1 MSQQSDYIQRI
12 QYQQQ
17 QLHLQYQQRLLQ
29 QQTQAAQQ
37 PPPAAQQPP
46 PAAQQPPPAAQQPPP
61 AAPPAAQQ
69 QPQQKQPTKVVE
81 TIPNLQTEVNN
92 EMQTCITKEQ
102 VKDYLRQWIRV
113 ENEIGTL
120 TQEIKKRKLIHQQ
133 LSQSL
138 LNVMRKNEIDCFD
151 ITNGKI
157 VYSKTKSRPP
167 LNKGQL
173 KSALLTY
180 YKDDAESA
188 NSLNEFLVA
197 SRVEKVKEAIKMKIP
212 K

>member
-1 MSQQSDYIQRI
+1 MSQQSDYIQRL
-12 QYQQQ
+12 QQQ
-17 QLHLQYQQRLLQ
+17 QLNIQQRYAQ
-29 QQTQAAQQ
+29 QQAQ
-37 PPPAAQQPP
+37 P
-46 PAAQQPPPAAQQPPP
+46 
-61 AAPPAAQQ
+61 QQ
-69 QPQQKQPTKVVE
+69 QPQPQQPQQAPHPT
-81 TIPNLQTEVNN
+81 PQHPSPQTYQSSNKTTQNITQDVSSTESN
-92 EMQTCITKEQ
+92 TITKEQ

-113 ENEIGTL
+113 ENEISTL

-133 LSQSL
+133 LSSSL
-138 LNVMRKNEIDCFD
+138 MNVMRKNEIDCFD

-157 VYSKTKSRPP
+157 VYSKTKTRPP

-173 KSALLTY
+173 KNALLTY
-180 YKDDAESA
+180 YKDDTESA

>member
-1 MSQQSDYIQRI
+1 MSNQQSDYIQRI

-17 QLHLQYQQRLLQ
+17 QLQIQ
-29 QQTQAAQQ
+29 QQKYI
-37 PPPAAQQPP
+37 
-46 PAAQQPPPAAQQPPP
+46 
-61 AAPPAAQQ
+61 QQ
-69 QPQQKQPTKVVE
+69 QQQGGGLQNSQSVTKPKQPQPQPQPQATQVPVQKQE
-81 TIPNLQTEVNN
+81 EVS
-92 EMQTCITKEQ
+92 ITKEQ

-113 ENEIGTL
+113 ESEISTL

-133 LSQSL
+133 LSSSL
-138 LNVMRKNEIDCFD
+138 MDVMRKNEIDCFD

-157 VYSKTKSRPP
+157 VYSKTKTRPP

-180 YKDDAESA
+180 YKEDTESA
-188 NSLNEFLVA
+188 NSLNEFLIA